1 MWGWEVSGAPG
12 KKPESGS
19 GKKGWCQGLGGAQ
32 QLGGEL
38 VGQEYPSSR
47 HLSPGSSTFDH
58 IPQTLLER
66 KARRE
71 ASSVPIRYTRT

>member
-1 MWGWEVSGAPG
+1 MWGWEMSGALG
-12 KKPESGS
+12 EKPESGS
-19 GKKGWCQGLGGAQ
+19 GKKGWCGEQGGAG

-38 VGQEYPSSR
+38 VGQECHSSR
-47 HLSPGSSTFDH
+47 HLSPGLETFDP

-71 ASSVPIRYTRT
+71 ASSVPSGTCV